1 MSTLWFAINAIMPIV
16 LLIVLGY
23 FLMRI
28 HFLEE
33 KFLKMANRFVFF
45 IALPVLLA
53 KNIYDIDSIDQIEF
67 GIVLV
72 SLVGILLLFLI
83 GLLVVIWVVPR
94 DDRKGVVLQCIF
106 RSNFAIIGLPLATSL
121 GGNGAAAL
129 VSILA
134 AFTIPLFN
142 ILSVVSLTMFKKEQG
157 GLSFKK
163 VVHDIIKNPLI
174 IGVVVGSVLLI
185 LREFIPIVDGV
196 PVFTIKTN
204 LPFVY
209 QAVKY
214 VAEIA
219 SPLALIVLGGQ
230 FKFKALASM
239 MKEVSIGVFGRLI
252 FAPALGFGLIY
263 LVDTFIPA
271 FVMKPSY
278 FAGTIALFA
287 SPVAISSAVMASEM
301 KADESL
307 AAQLVVWTSLF
318 SVFSIFGIIVLLRS
332 LGLL

>member
-23 FLMRI
+23 GLMRV
-28 HFLEE
+28 HFFDE

-53 KNIYDIDSIDQIEF
+53 KNIYDVRSIDQIEF
-67 GIVLV
+67 GIVMIA
-72 SLVGILLLFLI
+72 LVGIFLLFLI
-83 GLLVVIWVVPR
+83 GLGIVIWLVPK
-94 DDRKGVVLQCIF
+94 DERKGVVLQCLF

-121 GGNGAAAL
+121 GGGEAAAL

-142 ILSVVSLTMFKKEQG
+142 ILAVLSLTMFNKEHG
-157 GLSFKK
+157 NLSFKK
-163 VVHDIIKNPLI
+163 VAKDVVKNPLI
-174 IGVVVGSVLLI
+174 IGVVVGSILLI
-185 LREFIPIVDGV
+185 IREFIPKVDGEL
-196 PVFTIKTN
+196 VFTIKAD

-214 VAEIA
+214 VADIA

-239 MKEVSIGVFGRLI
+239 MREVSIGVIGRLL
-252 FAPALGFGLIY
+252 FAPVLGFSLIY
-263 LVDTFIPA
+263 LVDVIFPG
-271 FVMKPSY
+271 FEMKSSY
-278 FAGTIALFA
+278 FAGMIALFA
-287 SPVAISSAVMASEM
+287 SPVAVSSAVMASEM

-318 SVFSIFGIIVLLRS
+318 SVFTIFGIVVVLRS
-332 LGLL
+332 IGLI

>member
-1 MSTLWFAINAIMPIV
+1 MDTFIFAVNAIMPIV

-23 FLMRI
+23 GLMRV
-28 HFLEE
+28 HFFDE

-45 IALPVLLA
+45 VALPVLLA
-53 KNIYDIDSIDQIEF
+53 KNIYDVESIAQIEF
-67 GIVLV
+67 DIVIIACLGIF
-72 SLVGILLLFLI
+72 LLFLI
-83 GLLVVIWVVPR
+83 GLFVVMWLVPK
-94 DDRKGVVLQCIF
+94 DEQKGVVLQCLF

-142 ILSVVSLTMFKKEQG
+142 ILAVISLTMFNKEHG
-157 GLSFKK
+157 NMSFKK
-163 VVHDIIKNPLI
+163 VLKDVIKNPLI
-174 IGVVVGSVLLI
+174 IGVVVGSIILV
-185 LREFIPIVDGV
+185 LREFIPMSQGE
-196 PVFTIKTN
+196 PVFLIKRD
-204 LPFVY
+204 LPFFY

-214 VAEIA
+214 VADIA

-239 MKEVSIGVFGRLI
+239 VKEVTIGVLGRLV
-252 FAPALGFGLIY
+252 FAPLLGFGLIY
-263 LVDTFIPA
+263 IAAALFPS
-271 FVMKPSY
+271 FEMKPSY
-278 FAGTIALFA
+278 FAGIIALFA
-287 SPVAISSAVMASEM
+287 SPVAVSSAVMASEM

-318 SVFSIFGIIVLLRS
+318 SVFTIFGIVITLKSLNLL
-332 LGLL
+332 

>member
-23 FLMRI
+23 GLMRV
-28 HFLEE
+28 HFLDE

-53 KNIYDIDSIDQIEF
+53 KNIYDVDSIGQIEF
-67 GIVLV
+67 GIVIISCL
-72 SLVGILLLFLI
+72 GIFLLFLI
-83 GLLVVIWVVPR
+83 GLLVVKWLVPK
-94 DDRKGVVLQCIF
+94 DERKGVVLQCLF

-142 ILSVVSLTMFKKEQG
+142 ILAVLSLTMFNKEHG
-157 GLSFKK
+157 SLNFKK
-163 VVHDIIKNPLI
+163 VARDVVKNPLI
-174 IGVVVGSVLLI
+174 IGVVVGSFLLV
-185 LREFIPIVDGV
+185 LREFIPMVDGER
-196 PVFTIKTN
+196 VFTIKRDM
-204 LPFVY
+204 PFFY

-214 VAEIA
+214 VSDIA

-239 MKEVSIGVFGRLI
+239 IKEVSIGVVGRLI
-252 FAPALGFGLIY
+252 FAPTLGFALIY
-263 LVDTFIPA
+263 LADALIPS
-271 FVMKPSY
+271 FEMKASY

-287 SPVAISSAVMASEM
+287 SPVAVSSAVMASEM

-318 SVFSIFGIIVLLRS
+318 SVFSIFGIVVVLRS

>member
-23 FLMRI
+23 GLTRV
-28 HFLEE
+28 HFLDE

-45 IALPVLLA
+45 IALPILLA
-53 KNIYDIDSIDQIEF
+53 KNIYDVDSINQIEF
-67 GIVLV
+67 GIVMI
-72 SLVGILLLFLI
+72 SLLGIFLLFLI
-83 GLLVVIWVVPR
+83 GLLVVIWFVPK
-94 DDRKGVVLQCIF
+94 DERKGVVLQCLF

-121 GGNGAAAL
+121 GGNDAAAL

-142 ILSVVSLTMFKKEQG
+142 ILAVLSLTMFNKEHG
-157 GLSFKK
+157 SLNFKK
-163 VVHDIIKNPLI
+163 VVHDVIRNPLI
-174 IGVVVGSVLLI
+174 IGVVIGSILLV
-185 LREFIPIVDGV
+185 LREFIPIQDGEK
-196 PVFTIKTN
+196 VFLIKRD
-204 LPFVY
+204 LPFFY

-214 VAEIA
+214 VADIA

-239 MKEVSIGVFGRLI
+239 IKEVSIGVVGRLI
-252 FAPALGFGLIY
+252 FAPILGFGLIY
-263 LVDTFIPA
+263 LVDAIFPG
-271 FVMKPSY
+271 FEMKTSY
-278 FAGTIALFA
+278 FAGIIALFA
-287 SPVAISSAVMASEM
+287 SPVAVSSAVMASEM

-318 SVFSIFGIIVLLRS
+318 SVFTIFGIVVVLRTLN
-332 LGLL
+332 LL

>member
-23 FLMRI
+23 GLMRV
-28 HFLEE
+28 HFFDE

-53 KNIYDIDSIDQIEF
+53 KNIYDVRSIDQIEF
-67 GIVLV
+67 GIVMIA
-72 SLVGILLLFLI
+72 LVGIFLLFLI
-83 GLLVVIWVVPR
+83 GLGIVIWLVPK
-94 DDRKGVVLQCIF
+94 DERKGVVLQCLF

-121 GGNGAAAL
+121 GGGEAAAL

-142 ILSVVSLTMFKKEQG
+142 ILAVLSLTMFNKEHG
-157 GLSFKK
+157 NLSFRK
-163 VVHDIIKNPLI
+163 VAKDVVKNPLI
-174 IGVVVGSVLLI
+174 IGVVVGSILLI
-185 LREFIPIVDGV
+185 IREFIPKVDGEL
-196 PVFTIKTN
+196 VFSIKAD

-209 QAVKY
+209 QGVKY
-214 VAEIA
+214 VADIA

-239 MKEVSIGVFGRLI
+239 MREVSIGVIGRLI
-252 FAPALGFGLIY
+252 FAPVLGFSLIY
-263 LVDTFIPA
+263 LVDAIFPG
-271 FVMKPSY
+271 FEMKSSY
-278 FAGTIALFA
+278 FAGMIALFA
-287 SPVAISSAVMASEM
+287 SPVAVSSAVMASEM

-318 SVFSIFGIIVLLRS
+318 SVFSIFGIVVVLRS
-332 LGLL
+332 IGLI

>member
-23 FLMRI
+23 GLMRV
-28 HFLEE
+28 HFLDE

-53 KNIYDIDSIDQIEF
+53 KNIYDVDSIGQIEF
-67 GIVLV
+67 DIVIIACL
-72 SLVGILLLFLI
+72 GILLLFLI
-83 GLLVVIWVVPR
+83 GLLIVKWMVPK
-94 DDRKGVVLQCIF
+94 DERKGVVLQCIF

-142 ILSVVSLTMFKKEQG
+142 ILAVLSLTMYNKEHG
-157 GLSFKK
+157 SLNIKK
-163 VVHDIIKNPLI
+163 VVHDVVRNPLI
-174 IGVVVGSVLLI
+174 IGVVVGSIVLV
-185 LREFIPIVDGV
+185 LREFIPMVDGEK
-196 PVFTIKTN
+196 VFTIKRDI
-204 LPFVY
+204 PFFY

-214 VAEIA
+214 VADIA

-239 MKEVSIGVFGRLI
+239 IKEVSIGVIGRLI
-252 FAPALGFGLIY
+252 FAPALGFALIY
-263 LVDTFIPA
+263 LADALIPS
-271 FVMKPSY
+271 FEMKASY

-287 SPVAISSAVMASEM
+287 SPVAVSSAVMASEM

-318 SVFSIFGIIVLLRS
+318 SVFSIFGIVVVLRT

>member
-1 MSTLWFAINAIMPIV
+1 MDTFIFAVNAIMPIV

-23 FLMRI
+23 GLMRV
-28 HFLEE
+28 HFFDE

-53 KNIYDIDSIDQIEF
+53 KNIYDVTSIDQIEF
-67 GIVLV
+67 GIVLI
-72 SLVGILLLFLI
+72 SLLGIFLLFLI
-83 GLLVVIWVVPR
+83 GILVVIWFVPK
-94 DDRKGVVLQCIF
+94 DERKGVVLQCIF

-142 ILSVVSLTMFKKEQG
+142 ILAVISLTMFNKEKG
-157 GLSFKK
+157 RMSFKK
-163 VVHDIIKNPLI
+163 VVHDVVRNPLI
-174 IGVVVGSVLLI
+174 IGVVVGSIFLV
-185 LREFIPIVDGV
+185 LREFIPVVDGDK
-196 PVFTIKTN
+196 VFLIKRD
-204 LPFVY
+204 LPFIY

-214 VAEIA
+214 VADIA

-252 FAPALGFGLIY
+252 FAPIVGFSLIY
-263 LVDTFIPA
+263 LAALIFPS
-271 FVMKPSY
+271 FEMKSSY

-287 SPVAISSAVMASEM
+287 SPVAVSSAVMASEM

-318 SVFSIFGIIVLLRS
+318 SVFTIFGIVIILRA
-332 LGLL
+332 LNIL

>member
-1 MSTLWFAINAIMPIV
+1 MSTLWFAVNAIMPIV

-23 FLMRI
+23 GLTRV
-28 HFLEE
+28 HFLDE

-53 KNIYDIDSIDQIEF
+53 KNIYDVDSIGQIEF
-67 GIVLV
+67 GIVIISCL
-72 SLVGILLLFLI
+72 GIFLLFLI
-83 GLLVVIWVVPR
+83 GLLVVKWMVPK
-94 DDRKGVVLQCIF
+94 DERKGVVLQCLF

-142 ILSVVSLTMFKKEQG
+142 ILAVLSLTMFNKEHG
-157 GLSFKK
+157 SLNFKK
-163 VVHDIIKNPLI
+163 VVHDVVKNPLI
-174 IGVVVGSVLLI
+174 IGVVVGSILLV
-185 LREFIPIVDGV
+185 LREFIPVVDGEK
-196 PVFTIKTN
+196 VFTIKRD
-204 LPFVY
+204 LPFLY

-239 MKEVSIGVFGRLI
+239 IKEVSIGVVGRLI
-252 FAPALGFGLIY
+252 VAPALGFGLIY
-263 LVDTFIPA
+263 LADALVPSFE
-271 FVMKPSY
+271 MKATY

-287 SPVAISSAVMASEM
+287 SPVAVSSAVMASEM

-307 AAQLVVWTSLF
+307 AAQLVVWTSLLSIF
-318 SVFSIFGIIVLLRS
+318 TIFGIVVTLRT
-332 LGLL
+332 LGLI

>member
-1 MSTLWFAINAIMPIV
+1 MSMLWFAINAIMPIV

-23 FLMRI
+23 GLMRA
-28 HFLEE
+28 HFFDE

-45 IALPVLLA
+45 VALPVLLA
-53 KNIYDIDSIDQIEF
+53 KNIYDVESIAQIEF
-67 GIVLV
+67 DIVIIACL
-72 SLVGILLLFLI
+72 GILLLFLI
-83 GLLVVIWVVPR
+83 GLFVVMWLVPK
-94 DDRKGVVLQCIF
+94 DERKGVVLQCLF

-142 ILSVVSLTMFKKEQG
+142 ILAVISLTMFNKEHG
-157 GLSFKK
+157 NMSFKK
-163 VVHDIIKNPLI
+163 VLKDVIKNPLI
-174 IGVVVGSVLLI
+174 IGVVVGSIILV
-185 LREFIPIVDGV
+185 LREFIPMSGGE
-196 PVFTIKTN
+196 PVFLIKRD
-204 LPFVY
+204 LPFFY

-214 VAEIA
+214 VADIA

-239 MKEVSIGVFGRLI
+239 VKEVTIGVLGRLV
-252 FAPALGFGLIY
+252 FAPLLGFGLIY
-263 LVDTFIPA
+263 IAAALFPN
-271 FVMKPSY
+271 FEMEPSY
-278 FAGTIALFA
+278 FAGIIALFA
-287 SPVAISSAVMASEM
+287 SPVAVSSAVMASEM

-318 SVFSIFGIIVLLRS
+318 SVFTIFGIVITLKSLNLL
-332 LGLL
+332 